1 MKLSVPLAATVAA
14 ALALSA
20 CQKQADAEFGAKVR
34 TYLLEHPEVLQEM
47 AVKLREKE
55 QLAQTTASKAAVEK
69 FRAQLER
76 DPRDVVVNPA
86 GSITVV
92 EFFDFNCG
100 YCKLVAPEVA
110 KLVEENPDVR
120 LVFKHFAFQ
129 TEDAVAAAKVA
140 LTEPARPKA
149 LALYRELMAQKPLNP
164 AAIDRSLIAVGLDPA
179 ATRTAAATPAILK
192 QIEDAHALAGELEI
206 EGTPAFVVGDQII
219 HGADIEALKTA
230 VAAQRSGPLK
240 RPPAAAPGSPT

>member
-1 MKLSVPLAATVAA
+1 MKLSAPLAVALTA

-34 TYLLEHPEVLQEM
+34 AYLLAHPEVLQEM

-55 QLAQTTASKAAVEK
+55 QLAQTNASKAAVQK

-76 DPRDVVVNPA
+76 DPRDIVINPG

-92 EFFDFNCG
+92 EFFDFNCA
-100 YCKLVAPEVA
+100 YCKLVAPEVV

-120 LVFKHFAFQ
+120 LVLKQFAFQ

-140 LTEPARPKA
+140 LTESARPKA
-149 LALYRELMAQKPLNP
+149 LALYRELLAQKPLDA
-164 AAIDRSLIAVGLDPA
+164 AAIDRSLVAVGLDPA
-179 ATRTAAATPAILK
+179 TTRAAGAAPAIAR
-192 QIEDAHALAGELEI
+192 QIEDAHALAGQLKI
-206 EGTPAFVVGDQII
+206 EGTPAFVVGDQVI
-219 HGADIEALKTA
+219 HGADIEALRAA
-230 VAAQRSGPLK
+230 VAAQRAGPLK
-240 RPPAAAPGSPT
+240 RPPATAPGSPT

>member
-1 MKLSVPLAATVAA
+1 MKLSAPLAAAVTA

-34 TYLLEHPEVLQEM
+34 AYLLEHPEVLQEM

-55 QLAQTTASKAAVEK
+55 QLAQTTASKAAVQK

-76 DPRDVVVNPA
+76 DPRDVVINPG

-100 YCKLVAPEVA
+100 YCKLVAPEVV

-120 LVFKHFAFQ
+120 LVLKQFAFQ

-149 LALYRELMAQKPLNP
+149 LALYRELLAQKPLDA
-164 AAIDRSLIAVGLDPA
+164 AAIDRSLVAVGLDPA
-179 ATRTAAATPAILK
+179 ATRAAGAAPAIER
-192 QIEDAHALAGELEI
+192 QIQDAHALAGQLKI
-206 EGTPAFVVGDQII
+206 EGTPAFVVGDQVI
-219 HGADIEALKTA
+219 HGADIEALRAA
-230 VAAQRSGPLK
+230 VAAQRAGPLK